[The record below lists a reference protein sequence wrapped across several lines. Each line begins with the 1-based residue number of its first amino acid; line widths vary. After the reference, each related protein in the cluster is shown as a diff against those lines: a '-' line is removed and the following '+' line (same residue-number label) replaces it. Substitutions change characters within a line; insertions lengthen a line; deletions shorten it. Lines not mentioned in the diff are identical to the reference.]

1 MALGINGYND
11 VFRNFAEFAQKS
23 LEAGD
28 EKAIAAVDE
37 QHSLD
42 GRKILTVSDSFSDYL
57 KNWSTWTRRGDAKSA
72 NDFARLAAKY
82 VDDAAKAMG
91 AELSRPQKKLAESL
105 VVKYGT
111 DMSEMNAQMFAK
123 FVVRLP
129 LTDDSADL
137 AAPQSRQND
146 PVLFGSASF
155 TQRLVIDL
163 TQDIPTVVDYK
174 LSQTIA

>member
-11 VFRNFAEFAQKS
+11 VFRNFAQLFRDSVAS
-23 LEAGD
+23 MFGGEAKIPESVKKAMILGD
-28 EKAIAAVDE
+28 YNSGKPLTARRILAVKAAIDKAGTQA
-37 QHSLD
+37 
-42 GRKILTVSDSFSDYL
+42 
-57 KNWSTWTRRGDAKSA
+57 SA
-72 NDFARLAAKY
+72 ENPVKMNARLAAKY

-91 AELSRPQKKLAESL
+91 SELSRPQKKLAESL

-137 AAPQSRQND
+137 AAPQSSQHD

-163 TQDIPTVVDYK
+163 T
-174 LSQTIA
+174 